1 MSDNKKKDG
10 DNLEEK
16 EFYNLP
22 RKEEPEE
29 EAGRASAGSDT
40 REIPEE
46 SKDAIPDRPED
57 GEAPQKPRRDF
68 QIDLSREVSK
78 IPDYTY
84 TKGHAATRTKRR
96 MSVFMK
102 SMMAIIILGV
112 SILLSIVIIFCA
124 QEVFGLGKKDQPLLV
139 DIPRNAGLSQV
150 ADKLE
155 AVGVIR
161 SAELFKIY
169 YKLTKPEGSF
179 QYGTYSLNSNMSY
192 DVMLSELFKYSAS
205 DEEVT
210 VTFPEGMTI
219 YQMAKLLESKDVC
232 SADEFIQVVDSQNFG
247 YDFETGLS
255 ENSLRYHPLE
265 GYFFPDTYNFYKYDN
280 PSNVADKIFKNFENK
295 IKDLEGKMKEMGYTM
310 EETLIIASIVQKEAG
325 ETGQMK
331 NVASVYSNRLQNEG
345 TYPNLQADPT
355 RDYANEL
362 KKQMGDQV
370 NQEILD
376 AYNTYEGKGLPPGPI
391 CNPGIDAIEA
401 TLSPAKTDYYYFCN
415 NLTTGEFFYAR
426 TLEEHE
432 KNIIKAGLR

>member
-1 MSDNKKKDG
+1 MSDNKKKDEN
-10 DNLEEK
+10 NLEEK

-22 RKEEPEE
+22 RQNDLAAGTPLDSAPSDSRKTPKEEKNAVFEKPEE
-29 EAGRASAGSDT
+29 GE
-40 REIPEE
+40 
-46 SKDAIPDRPED
+46 RPKRSR
-57 GEAPQKPRRDF
+57 GNF
-68 QIDLSREVSK
+68 QIDLSHEVSK

-84 TKGHAATRTKRR
+84 TKEHTATRSKKR
-96 MSVFMK
+96 MSVFVK
-102 SMMAIIILGV
+102 SMLAIIILGV

-124 QEVFGLGKKDQPLLV
+124 QEVFGLGKKDQSILV
-139 DIPRNAGLSQV
+139 DIPRSAGLSQV

-161 SAELFKIY
+161 SADLFKIY

-210 VTFPEGMTI
+210 VTFPEGMTL
-219 YQMAKLLESKDVC
+219 YQIAKLLESKNVC
-232 SADEFIQVVDSQNFG
+232 DAEEFMQVVDSQDFG
-247 YDFETGLS
+247 YDFETGRS
-255 ENSLRYHPLE
+255 ENPLRYHPLE

-280 PSNVADKIFKNFENK
+280 PANVADKMFKNFENR
-295 IKDLEGKMKEMGYTM
+295 IKDFEGKMKEKGYTM

-325 ETGQMK
+325 ETSQMK

-362 KKQMGDQV
+362 KKQMGDKID
-370 NQEILD
+370 QEVLD

-415 NLTTGEFFYAR
+415 NLTTGEFFYAK